1 MHKSKVTP
9 GQFSVAGRGFVRL
22 RDKGDGDF
30 LFDNYFDKWFCLDR
44 QVSIA
49 SEMRGHPEASS

>member
-1 MHKSKVTP
+1 MCKSKVTP

-30 LFDNYFDKWFCLDR
+30 LFDII
-44 QVSIA
+44 SI
-49 SEMRGHPEASS
+49 SGSV